1 MTIAAAGSGTV
12 RPMFFGDPAAE
23 LFGCLHAAA
32 DPVASALVVQPVLH
46 EYMGSHRTLVQLAA
60 RLAAGGISALRFDAR
75 GTGDSAGDSGG
86 SGPDDW
92 QLDVTTA
99 AAELLRQ
106 AGQGHP
112 SIAGLRLG
120 ASLALLRQCGPGA
133 SPAPA
138 LVLWDPVVSGK
149 TWVDE
154 LLALQRERFGEE
166 VEGEV
171 LGFPF
176 APPLRQQLDAIDLRA
191 VGRPAVRRV
200 LVVQT
205 SGSVAAEIDALVE
218 RLQAV
223 GTAVDRRTF
232 DTPPFWRDPG
242 KTFVPRAVIDAIVS
256 WMKGA
261 QA

>member
-32 DPVASALVVQPVLH
+32 DPVDSALVVQPVLH
-46 EYMGSHRTLVQLAA
+46 ESMGSHRTLVQLAA
-60 RLAAGGISALRFDAR
+60 RLAAAGISALRFDCR
-75 GTGDSAGDSGG
+75 GTGDSAGDSGD
-86 SGPDDW
+86 SGPADW

-99 AAELLRQ
+99 AAELVRQ

-112 SIAGLRLG
+112 SIAGLRFG
-120 ASLALLRQCGPGA
+120 ASLALLRQCEAGA

-149 TWVDE
+149 TWVEE
-154 LLALQRERFGEE
+154 LLALQRERFGE

-176 APPLRQQLDAIDLRA
+176 GPALREQLEAIDLRTA
-191 VGRPAVRRV
+191 GRPAVRRV

-205 SGSVAAEIDALVE
+205 SGSVAGEIDALVE
-218 RLQAV
+218 RLQTV
-223 GTAVDRRTF
+223 GTAVDRRAF

-261 QA
+261 DA